1 MDKLI
6 VISLIFSILI
16 VKVNSSPSGWS
27 SWAECTE
34 SNSCFR
40 RRTFTCNAGKG
51 INCLHETD
59 GGNYEQSAWNCNASP
74 ECLENVEKMF
84 HASEVS
90 ALKTHQLSLVI
101 ELNPPTVSHTRVSN
115 NNSIA

>member
-6 VISLIFSILI
+6 LICITFSILV

-34 SNSCFR
+34 SNICFR
-40 RRTFTCNAGKG
+40 RRIFTCYAGEG
-51 INCLHETD
+51 IQCLNETNR
-59 GGNYEQSAWNCNASP
+59 GNFEQSAWNCTTSP
-74 ECLENVEKMF
+74 KCLENVEEMF

-90 ALKTHQLSLVI
+90 ALKKHQLSLAI
-101 ELNPPTVSHTRVSN
+101 ELDLPTVFHTRVSKRDWL
-115 NNSIA
+115 